1 MKKSLCFLS
10 ICFAALACCSACK
23 KYNNPENPSDPKT
36 EIIQAL
42 QAAALPVYFEETI
55 AEANG
60 RPTGQPAAT
69 FIYVTH
75 DLIELGGG
83 EQENVVLPVMGIIV
97 FDKCQEN
104 VPDAL
109 YLGGGNCEKPVKV
122 EKIEMVTPELAIVI
136 IGGGIAAM
144 GATPIPLVTEVD
156 GAPADSYLVDLKTIK
171 AGREARIDVR
181 RTEEVEDNLEKFVDE
196 SFMRMLR
203 IGGSVQLIS
212 IDHVKKIEIDGPE
225 KHKFVFE
232 PVMVVGDI
240 SYMD

>member
-10 ICFAALACCSACK
+10 ICFAAFACCSACK

-42 QAAALPVYFEETI
+42 QDAALPVYFEETI

-75 DLIELGGG
+75 DSIELRGG
-83 EQENVVLPVMGIIV
+83 EQENVSSQVMGIIV

-109 YLGGGNCEKPVKV
+109 YLGGENGEKPVKV
-122 EKIEMVTPELAIVI
+122 EKIEMVTPELGVGLI
-136 IGGGIAAM
+136 IGGGIAA
-144 GATPIPLVTEVD
+144 T
-156 GAPADSYLVDLKTIK
+156 
-171 AGREARIDVR
+171 
-181 RTEEVEDNLEKFVDE
+181 
-196 SFMRMLR
+196 
-203 IGGSVQLIS
+203 GGGTAHTFGNS
-212 IDHVKKIEIDGPE
+212 KR
-225 KHKFVFE
+225 
-232 PVMVVGDI
+232 
-240 SYMD
+240 

>member
-1 MKKSLCFLS
+1 MKKSLCILS
-10 ICFAALACCSACK
+10 ICFAAFACCSACK

-36 EIIQAL
+36 EIINAVKD
-42 QAAALPVYFEETI
+42 AALPVYFEETI

-60 RPTGQPAAT
+60 RAIGQPAAT

-83 EQENVVLPVMGIIV
+83 EQENVGLPVMGIIV

-122 EKIEMVTPELAIVI
+122 EKIEMVTPELAVVI
-136 IGGGIAAM
+136 IGGGIVAM

-156 GAPADSYLVDLKTIK
+156 GAPADSYLVDLKTILGGQMAK
-171 AGREARIDVR
+171 IDVR
-181 RTEEVEDNLEKFVDE
+181 RTEEVENNLEHFE
-196 SFMRMLR
+196 NMAFLHMLC
-203 IGGSVQLIS
+203 IGGSVRLSS
-212 IDHVKKIEIDGPE
+212 IDQVKKIEIDGPE